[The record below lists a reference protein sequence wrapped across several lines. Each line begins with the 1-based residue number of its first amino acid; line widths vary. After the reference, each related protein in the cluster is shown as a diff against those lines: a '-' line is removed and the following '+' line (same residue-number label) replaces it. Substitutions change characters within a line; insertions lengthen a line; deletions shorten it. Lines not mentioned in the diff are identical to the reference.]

1 MALTYENSPL
11 SWGNNGTV
19 PSEESKKNGYTAGE
33 KLPASHLNYLI
44 KNKELVEKELQ
55 TKLSDLHTTVDTK
68 VDKVSGKGLS
78 TNDYTTA
85 EKNKLAGIAT
95 GATAN
100 VVENVLTSTSTTNAL
115 SAAQGK
121 ALNDTK
127 LPLAGGTITGNLTVN
142 GTFTNTALNTTIAN
156 KVDKVSGKQLSTNDY
171 TTAEKTKLTNIA
183 EGANKTVVEN
193 VLTSTSTTNA
203 LSAAQGKALNDSK
216 VDKVSGKQLSTNDYT
231 TEEKNKLANIATGAT
246 ANVVENVLTSTST
259 TNALSAAQ
267 GKILNDNKVDKVS
280 GKGLS
285 TNDYTTAE
293 KNKLAGIATGAT
305 ANVVENVLTSTSTT
319 NALSAAQGKVLN
331 DSIGGLS
338 KKYKVIDATATDI
351 GASTDLNT
359 IVTIGNYRCSA
370 TATAQTLTNKP
381 TDLTVAFVMTVGCAT
396 GSTSYLYQEIIS
408 YDTGTRWYRMYTV
421 SGSSWTAWN
430 KTLNTVSAVPVA
442 NGGTGANT
450 AANARAN
457 LGAVSKAGDTITGAL
472 TVQGGVIGNV
482 TGAVTGNASTAT
494 KLQTARTINGVSF
507 DGSSNI
513 TVADSTK
520 LPLSGGTITGNLTV
534 GGATT
539 TTGALTAKGGV
550 IGNVTGAVTGNAS
563 TATKLQTARTI
574 NGVSFDG
581 SSNITV
587 ADSTKLPL
595 AGGTVTGNLTV
606 NGTFT
611 NTALN
616 NTIANKVDKVSG
628 KQLSTNDYTTA
639 EKNKLAN
646 IATGATANVVENVL
660 TSTSATNALSAAQ
673 GKILNDSKISYT
685 TIDGNINPNTLTEP
699 GVYNAND
706 FDGTPGVNYPI
717 RSAYGG
723 VIVEVFKRY
732 GNRIIQK
739 VHVPIASGD
748 MAVFERFWTEGGW
761 FPWSQISTNSIDLTG
776 EFNTS
781 TVDTIN
787 QMFHIQNGKFNVC
800 RDFNTLEAM
809 IKNNA
814 RFIMPEQLVHEGGRY
829 WFTFTHH
836 GINST
841 NFQYTLESTRG
852 TSEFILEVY
861 SSSHP
866 DRKYQLFKPY
876 GRTIAEVR
884 NDWYVCNFS
893 TVQ

>member
-259 TNALSAAQ
+259 ANALSAAQ

-285 TNDYTTAE
+285 TNDYTTTE
-293 KNKLAGIATGAT
+293 KDKLAGIATGAT

-319 NALSAAQGKVLN
+319 NALSAAQGKALN

-351 GASTDLNT
+351 VASTDLNT

-550 IGNVTGAVTGNAS
+550 VGNVTGAVTGNAS

-581 SSNITV
+581 SANITV
-587 ADSTKLPL
+587 ADNTKLPL
-595 AGGTVTGNLTV
+595 AGGTITGNLTV

-639 EKNKLAN
+639 EKNKLAG
-646 IATGATANVVENVL
+646 IAAGANSTVVENVL
-660 TSTSATNALSAAQ
+660 TSTNGATALSANM
-673 GKILNDSKISYT
+673 GRTLNDTKWHYHGVKG
-685 TIDGNINPNTLTEP
+685 DVDLDTLTTT
-699 GVYNAND
+699 GNYYITS
-706 FDGTPGVNYPI
+706 FLGTAGINYPVQVGVN
-717 RSAYGG
+717 SAWL
-723 VIVEVFKRY
+723 EVCSEF

-739 VHVPIASGD
+739 VHITKQWGD
-748 MAVFERFWTEGGW
+748 MAVFERWWADGTW
-761 FPWSQISTNSIDLTG
+761 RPWSQISTGSIDLTN
-776 EFNTS
+776 EFNTD
-781 TVDTIN
+781 VVNTIQ
-787 QMFHIQNGKFNVC
+787 QMTSIQNGKFNVC
-800 RDFNTLEAM
+800 RDFNTLSSMLKE
-809 IKNNA
+809 NA
-814 RFIMPEQLVHEGGRY
+814 KFIMPAPLVNEGARV
-829 WFTFTHH
+829 WFNFTHH
-836 GINST
+836 GINERNKHFSLDGTRSST
-841 NFQYTLESTRG
+841 EYW
-852 TSEFILEVY
+852 LEVW
-861 SSSHP
+861 STSHP

-893 TVQ
+893 TV

>member
-1 MALTYENSPL
+1 MAITYDNSPL
-11 SWGNNGTV
+11 KWGNDGAV
-19 PSEESKKNGYTAGE
+19 PSEDTLQNGYTAGE

-44 KNKELVEKELQ
+44 KNKELVETELQ
-55 TKLSDLHTTVDTK
+55 NKLSDLHTTVANK
-68 VDKVSGKGLS
+68 VDKAEGKGLS

-85 EKNKLAGIAT
+85 EKTKLTNIAE
-95 GATAN
+95 GANQT
-100 VVENVLTSTSTTNAL
+100 VIENVLTSTSTTNAL

-267 GKILNDNKVDKVS
+267 GKILNDNKVDKAE

-331 DSIGGLS
+331 DTISGLN
-338 KKYKVIDATATDI
+338 KKYKSIDNTATDI
-351 GASTDLNT
+351 AASTDLNT
-359 IVTIGNYRCSA
+359 IVTIGNYRCAS
-370 TATAQTLTNKP
+370 TDTAQTLTNKP
-381 TDLTVAFVMTVGCAT
+381 TDLTMAFRMTVGCAT
-396 GSTSYLYQEIIS
+396 GHSTVYTYQEIIEYHS
-408 YDTGTRWYRMYTV
+408 GTRWYRLMSATTSPAKWSSWVKTLDTV
-421 SGSSWTAWN
+421 SP
-430 KTLNTVSAVPVA
+430 VSVA
-442 NGGTGANT
+442 NGGTGATT

-482 TGAVTGNASTAT
+482 TGAVTGNATTAT

-507 DGSSNI
+507 DGS
-513 TVADSTK
+513 A
-520 LPLSGGTITGNLTV
+520 
-534 GGATT
+534 
-539 TTGALTAKGGV
+539 
-550 IGNVTGAVTGNAS
+550 
-563 TATKLQTARTI
+563 
-574 NGVSFDG
+574 
-581 SSNITV
+581 NITV

-639 EKNKLAN
+639 EKNKLAG

-660 TSTSATNALSAAQ
+660 TSTSTTNALSAAQ

-685 TIDGNINPNTLTEP
+685 TIDGNINPDTLTEP
-699 GVYNAND
+699 GVYNAHD
-706 FDGTPGVNYPI
+706 FDGTPGVHYPI

-739 VHVPIASGD
+739 VHVPIVGCN

-761 FPWSQISTNSIDLTG
+761 FPWSQISTNSIDLTH

-781 TVDTIN
+781 TVNTID

-836 GINST
+836 GINT
-841 NFQYTLESTRG
+841 TTFQYTLESTRS

-861 SSSHP
+861 STSHP

-893 TVQ
+893 TV